1 MDLVILFFKNVLD
14 LTSAMAVYI
23 LVGLLIAGV
32 LKEIIPPDYISRKLG
47 KKSFGS
53 VLKAS
58 LLGIP
63 LPLCSCSVVPF
74 AVSLKKEGASKG
86 AVQSFLISTPITGVD
101 SILAT
106 YGTFGLAFV
115 VYKVVTSFVMA
126 IVAGIVQNVSDKYE
140 PQEVENLQSKVVQKK
155 EEVKTCACEEQK
167 EEISSCGCTDKKEEK
182 ESTCCCSGEEK
193 KDEDKEEGCGCSN
206 GGSNKKGFDIAG
218 IFHYAFGILFK
229 DMAKS
234 LFFGI
239 LIGALFTTFL
249 PPELAKGL
257 FSHTY
262 LTYLLMIVISVPL
275 FVCATSSIPI
285 AVSLLLNGMSFGA
298 AFIFLSAGP
307 ATSTVTMAVIYK
319 TLGKK
324 ALGIY
329 LGVIIILSLVFG
341 YIFDNFLPHDALRA
355 GVVKSEH
362 AGIFTEFFAVV
373 MLVMLVYYLV
383 QGFLEK
389 RFGIKPKKK
398 KKKSGSCCG

>member
-1 MDLVILFFKNVLD
+1 MDLVILFLKNVLD
-14 LTSAMAVYI
+14 LTSAMAIYI
-23 LVGLLIAGV
+23 LLGLLIAGV
-32 LKEIIPPDYISRKLG
+32 LKEIIPPDYISKKLG
-47 KKSFGS
+47 KKSLGS

-63 LPLCSCSVVPF
+63 LPLCSCSVIPF
-74 AVSLKKEGASKG
+74 AASLRKEGASKG

-115 VYKVVTSFVMA
+115 VYKVATSLVIA
-126 IVAGIVQNVSDKYE
+126 VVAGVVQNISDKYE
-140 PQEVENLQSKVVQKK
+140 PEEAKELEAKETQTKK
-155 EEVKTCACEEQK
+155 MLSEKEPKTCACTE
-167 EEISSCGCTDKKEEK
+167 KKEELNSCACTENK
-182 ESTCCCSGEEK
+182 EKEEEGGCCCSDGA
-193 KDEDKEEGCGCSN
+193 SA
-206 GGSNKKGFDIAG
+206 KKGFDIAE
-218 IFHYAFGILFK
+218 IFHYAFGVLFK

-262 LTYLLMIVISVPL
+262 LTYFVMIVISVPL

-307 ATSTVTMAVIYK
+307 ATSTVTIAVIYK

-355 GVVKSEH
+355 GVMKSEH
-362 AGIFTEFFAVV
+362 AGIFTEFFAVLMIV
-373 MLVMLVYYLV
+373 MLIYYLV

-389 RFGIKPKKK
+389 RFGIRFNK
-398 KKKSGSCCG
+398 KKKSGGSCCG